1 MICSF
6 GDRET
11 ERIWNGTTSRKF
23 PYEIQQ
29 VARRK
34 LRMIQSAT
42 DLKDLRI
49 PPANQLEKLKGDLA
63 AFYSIR
69 VNSRWRIIFVWDRSN
84 AFDVT
89 LVDYH

>member
-11 ERIWNGTTSRKF
+11 ERIWSGTTSKKF
-23 PYEIQQ
+23 PVEIQH

-49 PPANQLEKLKGDLA
+49 PPANQLEKLKGGLA

-69 VNSRWRIIFVWDRSN
+69 VNSRWRIIFRWDRSD